1 MTSSFTADRIN
12 VQALRLFVEAILS
25 LAFIGWAV
33 SVLQATFG
41 VSRFTLFVFFI
52 ILHVIVLLLDLCGFS
67 AFVAGSTDL

>member
-52 ILHVIVLLLDLCGFS
+52 LHVFVLLLDLCGFS